1 MSTASGQ
8 LSITWLGH
16 STVKITSP
24 GGKILL
30 IDPWVMNNP
39 KTPDDQ
45 KMIDHL
51 DLMLITH
58 GHSPGPPG
66 LRVPGSQAGHATAL
80 RHVPRPDGHACGLA
94 RSAAERAGCR
104 AGVDRAATGPNP
116 GATGL
121 TVFVP
126 CQARPLMGRTAE
138 CAWPLWERAL
148 PGWWRVGAW
157 PGAGTRGW
165 AMSRAALSAAA
176 RRTPTRP
183 AARSAT
189 AR

>member
-58 GHSPGPPG
+58 GHYDHIGDGVQIARATTPQVVANFETCHWLQGKGIQNTHPMNKG
-66 LRVPGSQAGHATAL
+66 GTQQVAGITLTMTHAD
-80 RHVPRPDGHACGLA
+80 HSCGIVDGDQIIYGGEA
-94 RSAAERAGCR
+94 
-104 AGVDRAATGPNP
+104 AGVALALG
-116 GATGL
+116 
-121 TVFVP
+121 VWISP
-126 CQARPLMGRTAE
+126 CHAVRT
-138 CAWPLWERAL
+138 
-148 PGWWRVGAW
+148 
-157 PGAGTRGW
+157 
-165 AMSRAALSAAA
+165 
-176 RRTPTRP
+176 
-183 AARSAT
+183 
-189 AR
+189 